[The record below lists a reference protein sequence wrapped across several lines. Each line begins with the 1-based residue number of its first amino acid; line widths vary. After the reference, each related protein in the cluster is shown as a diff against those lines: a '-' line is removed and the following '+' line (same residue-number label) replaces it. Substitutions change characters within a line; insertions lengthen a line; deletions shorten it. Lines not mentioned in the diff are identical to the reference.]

1 MSVTMC
7 YDGGGS
13 RLVPG
18 GLRRTCVERET
29 FDQFFDRITDDD
41 IEAPATGGLSTA
53 EPTAIGADAL
63 DGTDVPEDE
72 RDADGEADEGEA
84 VEAEGEAESEE
95 EPEAEAE
102 VIPIS
107 DARHP
112 DHAVFQ
118 EAEQARQQKAILA
131 QARVEYANLQRVQQL
146 NQTIEALPDLDPAT
160 LPGTVRGLIAQV
172 VAPVRQRVEVAEA
185 ETESAAGVATGLH
198 LAMVE
203 HLPPEW
209 VDFIVARS
217 RELQGFGSVEAAS
230 HVVNVGKQV
239 RATENAEIKALRE
252 ENALLKKTARVN
264 GRDPNA
270 DRVPVNRPASAASR
284 ASGEGESKFD
294 KFFDE
299 NVLGR

>member
-1 MSVTMC
+1 
-7 YDGGGS
+7 
-13 RLVPG
+13 
-18 GLRRTCVERET
+18 VERET
-29 FDQFFDRITDDD
+29 FDRITDDD

-72 RDADGEADEGEA
+72 RDADGEADEDEA
-84 VEAEGEAESEE
+84 VEAEGEAEAEE

-112 DHAVFQ
+112 DHAYFL
-118 EAEQARQQKAILA
+118 ESRQARQRQALEA
-131 QARVEYANLQRVQQL
+131 QARVELQNLQRVKQITD
-146 NQTIEALPDLDPAT
+146 TIEALPDLDPDK

-209 VDFIVARS
+209 VEFIVTRS
-217 RELQGFGSVEAAS
+217 KELVGFGSVEAAS

-284 ASGEGESKFD
+284 APGEGESKFD
-294 KFFDE
+294 RFFDE
-299 NVLGR
+299 QVLGR